1 MVERLPHLLFVC
13 SGNLC
18 RSPMAAAIAELV
30 ALELG
35 LDAEIRSAGTLGI
48 VDRPAE
54 PRAVAVCREIGIEI
68 GAHRSQGITAELIG
82 WADTIYVME
91 DIHALKIRELV
102 PDVGEI
108 VVQLGPLA
116 GRPFIDDPLGSWF
129 KGPYRTTRD
138 DLRTAIRRA
147 LEGRQRTSSSRP

>member
-1 MVERLPHLLFVC
+1 MVDRPLRLLFVC

-18 RSPMAAAIAELV
+18 RSPMAAGIAELV

-35 LDAEIRSAGTLGI
+35 LQIEIRSAGTLGL

-54 PRAVAVCREIGIEI
+54 PRAVAVCREIGVEL
-68 GAHRSQGITAELIG
+68 GDHRSQGLTVDLVR

-91 DIHALKIRELV
+91 DVHALVVRELV

-108 VVQLGPLA
+108 VIQLGPLV
-116 GRPFIDDPLGSWF
+116 GKPWIQDPLGSWF
-129 KGPYRTTRD
+129 KAPFRRLRD
-138 DLRTAIRRA
+138 DLRAAIRRA
-147 LEGRQRTSSSRP
+147 LANR